1 MLDLIKKAS
10 IVLLIISSLNAKE
23 HTNMQQSNSASATTS
38 NSLNTTIEDL
48 AQKLLK
54 SSRIPNIEL
63 EDIAITSFVDLHQ
76 FQKTTNFGR
85 VISES
90 FFDVLFTRGFNISEF
105 RGQDNLTINANGE
118 YFLTRDIKKL
128 NKDVSNKYVLVGT
141 YSKFEK
147 KILISTRIIN
157 NTSGKIVAAARS
169 YYNTNDCT
177 VLNTCKKPRKINIKS
192 HDSYVIRKI
201 SSEPINYHYNT
212 NNNATAI
219 YKTSY
224 VKQNT
229 KQTTKMKQI
238 SLIN

>member
-1 MLDLIKKAS
+1 MLNIIKKVSLLLFVIIS
-10 IVLLIISSLNAKE
+10 ISSAKQTSKVSNNQNTLSNSSLN
-23 HTNMQQSNSASATTS
+23 
-38 NSLNTTIEDL
+38 LTIEDL

-54 SSRIPNIEL
+54 SSRITNMQE
-63 EDIAITSFVDLHQ
+63 EEIAITSFVDLHQ

-90 FFDVLFTRGFNISEF
+90 FFEILFSKGFNISEF
-105 RGQDNLTINANGE
+105 RGQENLTINANGE

-128 NKDVSNKYVLVGT
+128 NKDINNKYVLVGT

-157 NTSGKIVAAARS
+157 NKSGKIVAAARS
-169 YYNTNDCT
+169 YYKTDDCT
-177 VLNTCKKPRKINIKS
+177 ILNTCKQPRKINIRS
-192 HDSYVIRKI
+192 HDSYVIQKI
-201 SSEPINYHYNT
+201 SLDPIDYKHT
-212 NNNATAI
+212 NNSSSQI

-224 VKQNT
+224 VNQDSNKFN
-229 KQTTKMKQI
+229 KMKQI